1 MRTTSLLAVLF
12 CILALAPVRADEVKP
27 GDDRATIVAKLG
39 KPTGKMMLGG
49 REILNYGRGYVQLVN
64 GTATVVKIVSPE
76 EAMYIQRQRHE
87 QARLRGE
94 EQAAREQAM
103 QEARDT
109 VLNDEGFKTNAP
121 ADRLKALDQLRQE
134 HPNVDVSEA
143 YQQAQAEEKKA
154 LEEEQAA
161 LKKKADEEPKP
172 KLSASKRRK
181 MKRAVDENETAAP
194 GGY

>member
-161 LKKKADEEPKP
+161 LKKKADEGPKP